1 MRILCDP
8 FLDQNPGAL
17 TKSSDFDQ
25 VDLVVVSHAA
35 FDHLGDTDKIAA
47 KYGCPVVCGGEVKA
61 WLMDRGIPASQ
72 IRATTWGIRVKVAGI
87 EIQPLEC
94 HHWSQIRLKD
104 GSFISGVPMAFI
116 VYADGNL
123 RFYHYGDTAIFSD
136 LKLQA
141 ELYKPNVGCI
151 GIANPQEIL
160 HLNPMPGE
168 MLTGEM
174 SPYEGVLAT
183 QWLGLETVLPCH
195 YITLDGDKRRRRI
208 HEAPPR
214 GESARRQDRRPLSA
228 AEPATG
234 SSSTRPARSLRP
246 ATAACLMRAAIFDAP
261 FRRSAWRMSPSR
273 RRGPAR
279 CWSG

>member
-1 MRILCDP
+1 MTSSPTTRMRFHGVAAYEIVTGAGLRILCDP

-17 TKSSDFDQ
+17 TKSGDFDK

-47 KYGCPVVCGGEVKA
+47 RYSCPVVCGGEVKA
-61 WLMDRGIPASQ
+61 WLIDRGIPAEQ
-72 IRATTWGIRVKVAGI
+72 IRATTWGIRVKVAGV

-116 VYADGNL
+116 VYVDGL
-123 RFYHYGDTAIFSD
+123 RFYHYGDTAIFTD

-141 ELYKPNVGCI
+141 ALYRPNVGCI

-183 QWLGLETVLPCH
+183 QWLGLEAVLPCH
-195 YITLDGDKRRRRI
+195 YITLEGDRDVAEYMRHHR
-208 HEAPPR
+208 EAKAR
-214 GESARRQDRRPLSA
+214 GETIA
-228 AEPATG
+228 APYLLKSGEWIEFDAAG
-234 SSSTRPARSLRP
+234 KVLRP
-246 ATAACLMRAAIFDAP
+246 VAAAA
-261 FRRSAWRMSPSR
+261 
-273 RRGPAR
+273 
-279 CWSG
+279 